1 MSDANRCFGW
11 PRCGLKMWLVPS
23 MPTARQSAGDGRP
36 DRLRRA
42 RARKTLRS
50 VHRAALPQDPGS
62 VHQWRHVPAQT
73 DTTPRLRIPLCGYMA
88 MACSTL
94 QRLFRQT
101 PQSMESPYA
110 GFPCTVLADVLLA
123 RSRHLAQPS
132 IDTAVSDRC
141 AN

>member
-1 MSDANRCFGW
+1 MAAMRLEHVAST
-11 PRCGLKMWLVPS
+11 S
-23 MPTARQSAGDGRP
+23 MPTARQSAGDVRL
-36 DRLRRA
+36 DRLRRRA

-50 VHRAALPQDPGS
+50 VHRAALPLDPES
-62 VHQWRHVPAQT
+62 VHQWRHVPAKT

-94 QRLFRQT
+94 QRLFRQS

-123 RSRHLAQPS
+123 GGRRLAQPS
-132 IDTAVSDRC
+132 IDTVVSDRC